1 MGLRQLPG
9 LIAHLALVRSQLK
22 MHSSEMSS
30 SRSLSTRVRAKRTI
44 ARKMRTR
51 KKMEMAMM
59 GRRVRNRLVEMMG
72 MASSSL
78 YIAFSGLL

>member
-1 MGLRQLPG
+1 M
-9 LIAHLALVRSQLK
+9 
-22 MHSSEMSS
+22 
-30 SRSLSTRVRAKRTI
+30 RAKRTI

-51 KKMEMAMM
+51 KKMAMAMM